1 MLIER
6 QAWPQGKACAAML
19 SVNLDAE
26 FFGRIYYPNI
36 DVDSGDILSLG
47 RTGMNFGLRHL
58 LDAFDYAGVKATFFI
73 PGEVARRYPKQVSEI
88 AARGHEIGCHGDKHE
103 ILAHLSADEQ
113 YAVLSG
119 ARKTLAEST
128 GYEPVG
134 FRMPEG
140 EITEETL
147 RIVKD
152 LGFTYSSSLSDDDV
166 PYVRAGSEL
175 MELPI
180 HWELYDLPYFT
191 FTFDPPI
198 PPGQA
203 RAANM
208 EQVLENWM
216 TELEGARRFGTL
228 LNLQLDPQA
237 SGEQGRIFML
247 EQFLAAMRSAGD
259 VWIATGREIAEYC
272 TRYWQPGQSGKEK
285 KDV

>member
-6 QAWPQGKACAAML
+6 QAWPCGKACAAML

-26 FFGRIYYPNI
+26 FFGRIYYPNVE
-36 DVDSGDILSLG
+36 VDSGDIHSLG
-47 RTGMNFGLRHL
+47 QTGMTFGLQHL
-58 LDAFDYAGVKATFFI
+58 FAAFDQAGVKATFFI
-73 PGEVARRYPKQVSEI
+73 PGEVARRYPKQVAAI
-88 AARGHEIGCHGDKHE
+88 AAHGHEIGCHGDWHE
-103 ILAHLSADEQ
+103 NLALFSAEEQ
-113 YAVLSG
+113 RRVLLR
-119 ARKTLAEST
+119 AKKTLAAST

-147 RIVKD
+147 RIVKE

-166 PYVRAGSEL
+166 PYVRAGVEL

-203 RAANM
+203 RAADM
-208 EQVLENWM
+208 EQVLKNWM
-216 TELEGARRFGTL
+216 IELEGARRFGTL

-237 SGEQGRIFML
+237 TGEQGRIFML
-247 EQFLAAMRSAGD
+247 EKLLAAMQTAGD
-259 VWIATGREIAEYC
+259 VWIATGREIADYC
-272 TRYWQPGQSGKEK
+272 ALHWKH
-285 KDV
+285 